1 MTATI
6 IKAEP
11 GFSVAYVVEHKREGR
26 RFRALD
32 LVSVIA
38 WSIEGGKATPMTSDG
53 LVVADTYFIEQ
64 PADRTIRNAPNAPK
78 GWPSRYGDERDVL
91 QHLNRVLGPLDGVQ
105 IGGRR
110 VA

>member
-1 MTATI
+1 MTTI

-11 GFSVAYVVEHKREGR
+11 GFSVAIVVEHKREGR

-32 LVSVIA
+32 LVSIIA

-53 LVVADTYFIEQ
+53 LVVVADTYFIEQ
-64 PADRTIRNAPNAPK
+64 PDRTYRNAPSAPK
-78 GWPSRYGDERDVL
+78 GWPSRYSDERDVL